1 MTNLDNSI
9 GALTDDNI
17 KARQFLIERYDVMA
31 KEQTT
36 RMEEYKKNA
45 NTVNMDMSTAQ

>member
-31 KEQTT
+31 KEQTA
-36 RMEEYKKNA
+36 RIEEYKKNA

>member
-17 KARQFLIERYDVMA
+17 KARQFLIERFDNIA
-31 KEQTT
+31 KE
-36 RMEEYKKNA
+36 KKTYIENSNKV
-45 NTVNMDMSTAQ
+45 NTEMSTAK